1 MIYKEMSKTVLE
13 NMGGLENIT
22 FIERCASRL
31 RIVYKDKSKVNIDG
45 IKKAEKVAGV
55 VAKGGEVQVVIGP
68 NVNEAYEDFLEVSG
82 YDGKD
87 HRERD
92 KDGDVVKNVDTGE
105 KKDLLYYLHVVGN
118 FSASIFMPI
127 VPALIVGGLILAIR
141 NLLINYFGMGANPT
155 VNVLLNIFRVGF
167 NWLPIWVGFATAKRL
182 KVEPVLGGMLGG
194 ILVHPNINNVADLS
208 VFGLSIPQVDYSN
221 AILPVVMGV
230 ALMYYI
236 DKILK
241 KILPEQISYT
251 LKPLITMIIAV
262 PATLCFLGPIGT
274 WISKYVG
281 AFMVGMMN
289 KAGWLAVIVF
299 SVLNP
304 YIVML
309 GLDKATANL
318 QAELNAL
325 LGYDPLKL
333 PTALIGN
340 MAAGGTALA
349 VGRVQKDKEKK
360 GMYTS
365 FGITSTCGIIEP
377 AWYGS
382 IIMRPRAMIGCAV
395 GCFVGGAIAGIFGLK
410 SYIVGGC
417 PGFFTALFFISTDG
431 KIGFNFALFWIVC
444 FASIAS
450 AFAAT
455 YVLLKAHPEEIE
467 IE

>member
-1 MIYKEMSKTVLE
+1 MIYKEMAKTVLE

-22 FIERCASRL
+22 FVERCASRL
-31 RIVYKDKSKVNIDG
+31 RIIYKDKSKVNIEG

-55 VAKGGEVQVVIGP
+55 VAKGGEVQVIIGP

-92 KDGDVVKNVDTGE
+92 KDGDVVRTDTGE
-105 KKDLLYYLHVVGN
+105 KKDFLYYLHVVGN
-118 FSASIFMPI
+118 FSASIFMPV
-127 VPALIVGGLILAIR
+127 VPALVVGGLILAIR

-155 VNVLLNIFRVGF
+155 VDVLLNFFRVGF
-167 NWLPIWVGFATAKRL
+167 NWLPIWVGYAAAKRL
-182 KVEPVLGGMLGG
+182 KLEPVLGGMLGG
-194 ILVHPNINNVADLS
+194 LLVHPKINNVEGLS
-208 VFGLSIPQVDYSN
+208 VFGLAIAQVDYEKS
-221 AILPVVMGV
+221 ILPVVMGV
-230 ALMYYI
+230 GLMYYV
-236 DKILK
+236 DKALK
-241 KILPEQISYT
+241 KILPEEISYT
-251 LKPLITMIIAV
+251 LKPLLTMLITV
-262 PATLCFLGPIGT
+262 PATLCFLGPLGT

-281 AFMVGMMN
+281 LIMTTMMD

-349 VGRVQKDKEKK
+349 IGRLQKDKEKR
-360 GMYTS
+360 GMHTS

-382 IIMRPRAMIGCAV
+382 IIMRPRALIGNAV

-417 PGFFTALFFISTDG
+417 PGFFTALFFIPTDG

-444 FASIAS
+444 FATIAS
-450 AFAAT
+450 AFVAT
-455 YVLLKAHPEEIE
+455 LVLLRMHPEDIDIE
-467 IE
+467 